1 MAIDTRDKRASVVF
15 SAIRVGWPLADG
27 TIDADD
33 RRHIS
38 GGYRG
43 ITTGGAPAI
52 GPYAVYPADVAFPYT
67 EANWTNGSWYH
78 EVTMRIAS
86 GTIYSRLWDATGSA
100 LVAGGIFQRLP
111 AQANG
116 GLDSGRRSR
125 VCSPIRNLNGRDRRR
140 SDPAHPYALCV
151 IHGRSRYI
159 FHHH

>member
-100 LVAGGIFQRLP
+100 LVAGSEQSAASSSDFQRKRTGALTLVDGHEYV
-111 AQANG
+111 AQFAISTG
-116 GLDSGRRSR
+116 GIG
-125 VCSPIRNLNGRDRRR
+125 GE
-140 SDPAHPYALCV
+140 V
-151 IHGRSRYI
+151 IPPTRMLYV
-159 FHHH
+159 